1 MEKRR
6 NPANYLECE
15 CCSVICQS
23 CSVKGPPGAF
33 PVNGSVPIFHD
44 SHLKRPWVLKS
55 LKSPGVWKSL
65 KRPCKILECRDLIFR
80 GISIF
85 FWHGVLVCVPKPW
98 PCRESG
104 RRKLMWKYSRPAV
117 WRKHAC
123 SRALHAPLLNAVGFF
138 LFPATSFRLS
148 WNITA
153 SHFSSATSLSI
164 SPCQDCWRSGW
175 ILELKFRTPVCCS
188 LLVCFVCLS
197 LLHIVASTMNHFPY
211 SHQRSTHTYPKNVLS
226 NITNPD
232 LFS

>member
-1 MEKRR
+1 MIRTWKVLEFENPWKGLARSLNVEISYFGVAVYFSDMECLS
-6 NPANYLECE
+6 A
-15 CCSVICQS
+15 I
-23 CSVKGPPGAF
+23 
-33 PVNGSVPIFHD
+33 
-44 SHLKRPWVLKS
+44 
-55 LKSPGVWKSL
+55 
-65 KRPCKILECRDLIFR
+65 
-80 GISIF
+80 
-85 FWHGVLVCVPKPW
+85 PKPW

-123 SRALHAPLLNAVGFF
+123 SRALHAPLLNAVVFY

-188 LLVCFVCLS
+188 LLVCLFVCLFVCLS
-197 LLHIVASTMNHFPY
+197 LLPIVASTTFRTPIKEA
-211 SHQRSTHTYPKNVLS
+211 RTHILKMY
-226 NITNPD
+226 
-232 LFS
+232 